1 MSFFCQLFYECL
13 KKKLFLHVKLKK
25 NIEYSSKQKISYFTR
40 NSHFTICVN
49 YVTQYPKRKLDK
61 SMNYT
66 KVFSHKYPLDID
78 LGQLE
83 VLKTLKN
90 IKSADEGC
98 AIKCTAACENHAGK
112 LGMIFW

>member
-1 MSFFCQLFYECL
+1 MIRKVRYYWFAIF
-13 KKKLFLHVKLKK
+13 
-25 NIEYSSKQKISYFTR
+25 
-40 NSHFTICVN
+40 VN

-61 SMNYT
+61 LMYYT

-90 IKSADEGC
+90 IKTTDEGC

-112 LGMIFW
+112 LSMSF